1 MTENA
6 TATKPT
12 VLLVDDESRI
22 LSALQRTL
30 RREGYEILA
39 VDSPTEALALLET
52 QHVDV
57 IVSDHKMPGMS
68 GLQFLARVAQK
79 HPEIVRILLTGWT
92 EAVPSEDLTA
102 AGIRAIL
109 PKPWDDSELKELLR
123 KSLRL

>member
-6 TATKPT
+6 TPTKRT
-12 VLLVDDESRI
+12 VLLVDDEVRI

-39 VDSPTEALALLET
+39 VDSPLEALALLES

-57 IVSDHKMPGMS
+57 IVSDHKMPNMS

-79 HPEIVRILLTGWT
+79 YPRIVRILLTGWT
-92 EAVPSEDLTA
+92 EAVPSEDLNA

-109 PKPWDDSELKELLR
+109 PKPWDDAELKELLR
-123 KSLRL
+123 KSLGL